1 MTDLEIIELF
11 KQRDASMATVRQAI
25 LDLSKRDLELLAEIR
40 RLDGEIAELR
50 QVPVKTK
57 V

>member
-1 MTDLEIIELF
+1 DTFLDSLKRQNESMT
-11 KQRDASMATVRQAI
+11 TVRQAI
-25 LDLSKRDLELLAEIR
+25 LDISHRTITLLAEIR

-50 QVPVKTK
+50 QARARVKTK